1 MGWLN
6 FEISVSDV
14 LGIVVLFDTFAN
26 GGLEVITGGG
36 LKDGGKEGDLWLPDK
51 VFPHLCSMEY
61 SNIIFNRI

>member
-6 FEISVSDV
+6 FKIRVRDV
-14 LGIVVLFDTFAN
+14 LDIIVLFDSFAN
-26 GGLEVITGGG
+26 GGLEIISRGG
-36 LKDGGKEGDLWLPDK
+36 LKDGGKKGDLWLPDK